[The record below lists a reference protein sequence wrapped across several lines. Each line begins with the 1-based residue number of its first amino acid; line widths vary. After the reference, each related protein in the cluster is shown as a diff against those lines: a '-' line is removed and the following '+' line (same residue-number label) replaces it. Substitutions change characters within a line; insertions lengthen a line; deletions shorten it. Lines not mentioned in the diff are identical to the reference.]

1 MNVNSTEQEASGS
14 IGAGCLGYGFS
25 IALINRETLGNRG
38 SSEPDRSRV
47 RIGYPII
54 SSTSRPAMGRGPDQ
68 IPKRARP
75 SVDLL
80 RRFLAEEMV
89 AREAHRDLG
98 MFATIILN
106 C

>member
-1 MNVNSTEQEASGS
+1 MFPEKSQ
-14 IGAGCLGYGFS
+14 
-25 IALINRETLGNRG
+25 
-38 SSEPDRSRV
+38 
-47 RIGYPII
+47 
-54 SSTSRPAMGRGPDQ
+54 
-68 IPKRARP
+68 RARP